1 MYIIIILNVDCVFF
15 SILIIILK
23 YILYFNIIYE
33 FPILMLYLI
42 YKAFANV
49 HIDKQL
55 FDSHYILLL

>member
-1 MYIIIILNVDCVFF
+1 MLIVFFF